1 MVLDATWLAGLSFSG
16 VKIWQ
21 RKPRRAA
28 ARADI
33 RPNCPPHKIPIV
45 APGDNGILFFSIT
58 GHHLGYRRQ
67 NLFVSSAIGPA
78 AWLFLH
84 LQWIE

>member
-1 MVLDATWLAGLSFSG
+1 MVLNATWLAGLLFSG

-33 RPNCPPHKIPIV
+33 LPNCPPPKIPIV
-45 APGDNGILFFSIT
+45 APGESEILLFSNT
-58 GHHLGYRRQ
+58 RHHLVYRLQ
-67 NLFVSSAIGPA
+67 NLFDENATAPVA
-78 AWLFLH
+78 LLLLH
-84 LQWIE
+84 PPSIK